1 MALADDLKTSVRI
14 DLVVAHRLTA
24 HYGFDELS
32 WNHISG
38 RVSKSEYLV
47 TPGDQ
52 HYDMLTAGDLVT
64 VTTSQTSGEL
74 ANETG
79 GVIHSAIYQ
88 SREDVGAIV
97 HTHIPEIVA
106 VACLEKGLQIYDQ
119 SGAIFHNDV
128 AYYDWQGVSLDREE
142 GPMLSAAV
150 AGGQNTLMMRNHGAC
165 TFGATV
171 GEAWIRM
178 FYLARA
184 CRLQLDLLKTGQ
196 SIRLPPQQW
205 VRKTAED
212 AQNEYKPGK
221 VDWEPMKEWV
231 LAGMKPRRVIQRRR
245 KALAS
250 SL

>member
-1 MALADDLKTSVRI
+1 
-14 DLVVAHRLTA
+14 
-24 HYGFDELS
+24 
-32 WNHISG
+32 
-38 RVSKSEYLV
+38 
-47 TPGDQ
+47 
-52 HYDMLTAGDLVT
+52 
-64 VTTSQTSGEL
+64 
-74 ANETG
+74 
-79 GVIHSAIYQ
+79 
-88 SREDVGAIV
+88 
-97 HTHIPEIVA
+97 
-106 VACLEKGLQIYDQ
+106 
-119 SGAIFHNDV
+119 
-128 AYYDWQGVSLDREE
+128 
-142 GPMLSAAV
+142 MLSAAV
-150 AGGQNTLMMRNHGAC
+150 SGGQNTLMMRNHGAC

-205 VRKTAED
+205 VRKTAEYVKLVVDHDHDHAIWVSVSSQRRD